1 MLYCGVCH
9 RVYMY
14 MYVHM
19 EAYSTIG
26 TYNVHV
32 HVALLRIIHRC
43 TSNKIAKNIYYYKN
57 SK

>member
-19 EAYSTIG
+19 EACMYDVNSCMYSMHTIG
-26 TYNVHV
+26 TYN
-32 HVALLRIIHRC
+32 L
-43 TSNKIAKNIYYYKN
+43 
-57 SK
+57 